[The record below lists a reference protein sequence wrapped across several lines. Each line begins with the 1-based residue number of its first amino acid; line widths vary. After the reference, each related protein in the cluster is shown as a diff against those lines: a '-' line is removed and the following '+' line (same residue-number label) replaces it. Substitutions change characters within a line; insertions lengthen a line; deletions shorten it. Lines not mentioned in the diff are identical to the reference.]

1 MSKQYYKFAV
11 GWLKEKDGRQYIS
24 GSANKDAE
32 EPKLL
37 AELPDGTI
45 IPVNSFF
52 MNFNEFKGQKPK
64 NAPDVKFVFTVES
77 D

>member
-1 MSKQYYKFAV
+1 MADKPKTKFILIGVVVLVLIVLAV
-11 GWLKEKDGRQYIS
+11 
-24 GSANKDAE
+24 
-32 EPKLL
+32 
-37 AELPDGTI
+37 
-45 IPVNSFF
+45 VF